1 MIIFPTEA
9 WQHIYVTYIR
19 SHVAFRGFFPPI
31 NAFVNILNISNAV
44 MVHKEISVSQP
55 SLPELFA
62 QKSPIAVTQ
71 LYQDRIKHQLIF
83 PLML

>member
-1 MIIFPTEA
+1 
-9 WQHIYVTYIR
+9 
-19 SHVAFRGFFPPI
+19 
-31 NAFVNILNISNAV
+31 
-44 MVHKEISVSQP
+44 MVHKEIWVSQP

-71 LYQDRIKHQLIF
+71 LYQDMIIKHQLIF

>member
-1 MIIFPTEA
+1 
-9 WQHIYVTYIR
+9 
-19 SHVAFRGFFPPI
+19 
-31 NAFVNILNISNAV
+31 

-71 LYQDRIKHQLIF
+71 LYQDKIKHQLIF

>member
-19 SHVAFRGFFPPI
+19 SHVAFRVFFHI

-62 QKSPIAVTQ
+62 QKSPIAFTQ
-71 LYQDRIKHQLIF
+71 LYQNRIKHQLIF